1 MCGRYVLKAPEDISE
16 RFQLRQFTLRLD
28 PTYNAAPTMDLP
40 VVVENQEGE
49 REAKLMQWG
58 LIPRWSKP
66 GAKSVAPINARAE
79 TLLEKPMFRNLV
91 ARKRCIV
98 PASGFYEW
106 KQQGGRKQPYFISLP
121 NDPTFG
127 LAGLYDEFEDKD
139 GAPTASYTIVTTTPN
154 DLMSTL
160 HNRMPVI
167 LPRADEEEW
176 LSRDVTD
183 PHQIERLLIPY
194 PADAM
199 TAWPV
204 SLTVNNTR
212 NDNPTLI
219 EPLGDRVDDRSSAD
233 EDEEQGRLFD

>member
-16 RFQLRQFTLRLD
+16 RFQLRQFTLRLA
-28 PTYNAAPTMDLP
+28 PTYNAAPTMELP
-40 VVVENQEGE
+40 VVVENQEGD

-91 ARKRCIV
+91 ARKRCLV

-106 KQQGGRKQPYFISLP
+106 KLQGGRKQPYFVSLP
-121 NDPTFG
+121 DDPTFG
-127 LAGLYDEFEDKD
+127 LAGLYDEFEDNN
-139 GAPTASYTIVTTTPN
+139 GIPIASYTIVTTTPN

-183 PHQIERLLIPY
+183 PHQIERLLIPF
-194 PADAM
+194 PAGSM

-204 SLTVNNTR
+204 SPAVNNTR
-212 NDNPTLI
+212 NDNPTLV
-219 EPLGDRVDDRSSAD
+219 EPLGDTISDAPEPDGDDQ
-233 EDEEQGRLFD
+233 EQGRLF